1 MSVSRLKVASSVGD
15 VLAGVAALL
24 HDAAA
29 DGAPLPTSTDATG
42 PVLAVSDTRSPQTQ
56 RQMDAATAADWFIQ
70 PLELDASRAA
80 SQLDWV
86 LSALRAGRSVGL
98 TAPADE
104 PELATIA
111 DAAAAIAAG
120 AVAAR
125 ATRRLIVS
133 GGEASIRVLRLLEVE
148 SVSIAANPEDDVA
161 LLRSHA
167 SDPAADGLELLLTDG
182 RAGGDDLFVRVR
194 GT

>member
-1 MSVSRLKVASSVGD
+1 MSRQKVALSEGD
-15 VLAGVAALL
+15 ALGVVAALL

-29 DGAPLPTSTDATG
+29 DGEPLPTSTDATG
-42 PVLAVSDTRSPQTQ
+42 PVLAVSDAPSPQTQ
-56 RQMDAATAADWFIQ
+56 RQMDAATAADWFVQ

-86 LSALRAGRSVGL
+86 LSALRAGRSLGF
-98 TAPADE
+98 TAPGEGPE
-104 PELATIA
+104 PAAIA
-111 DAAAAIAAG
+111 DAAGAIAAG
-120 AVAAR
+120 AVAAG

-133 GGEASIRVLRLLEVE
+133 GSEASNRVLRLLGVE
-148 SVSIAANPEDDVA
+148 SVSIAASPEEDVA

-167 SDPAADGLELLLTDG
+167 SDPVADGLELVLTDG

>member
-1 MSVSRLKVASSVGD
+1 VSRQRVALSEGD
-15 VLAGVAALL
+15 ALVVVSALL
-24 HDAAA
+24 QDAKAA
-29 DGAPLPTSTDATG
+29 GAPLPARTDATG
-42 PVLAVSDTRSPQTQ
+42 PVLAVSDDRSRQTQ
-56 RQMDAATAADWFIQ
+56 RQMDAATAADWFVQ

-98 TAPADE
+98 TAPGDE
-104 PELATIA
+104 PELAAIA

-120 AVAAR
+120 AVAAG

-133 GGEASIRVLRLLEVE
+133 GGEASIRMLRLLGVE
-148 SVSIAANPEDDVA
+148 SVSIAAMPEDDVA

-167 SDPAADGLELLLTDG
+167 PDPAADGLELLLTDG

-194 GT
+194 GS